1 MQEMFYSGKFK
12 RWTVGVGVQSTLFN
26 SKAEYKPALSICLAN
41 RWHLPA
47 LTSSVFGRF
56 LQNLF
61 LIDAEEGMA
70 GADAFLKDEE
80 FSKERENM
88 FLCWLFATS
97 M

>member
-1 MQEMFYSGKFK
+1 MSYAGKFK
-12 RWTVGVGVQSTLFN
+12 LCIVGVGVQSTLFS

-61 LIDAEEGMA
+61 LIDAAGEGMP

-88 FLCWLFATS
+88 FLCWLLATS